1 MKRLITLVVA
11 VGALV
16 LPAGAFASTGI
27 VLKVERGAHLIAVAH
42 SSHVRLIHTSHR
54 GLAVGE
60 RVSMQARTLRN
71 GTFAA
76 SKLRVTGRA
85 RHVTFRGLV
94 LARSAAQ
101 HRITLSAGGA
111 IVTVKSNDHPK
122 TGSEVEVDADVGD
135 NGDLDNGQTQTVDQT
150 APGGS
155 IEGHVVALLP
165 GSITIASEHELLVL
179 SVPSTIDVSK
189 LAIGDEV
196 LANFAQQTDGSLT
209 LTSFSAD
216 DSVTAAEQGDHGDNG
231 DDGHDGGGDNGGS
244 GDDGGSGDNG
254 GGGND

>member
-1 MKRLITLVVA
+1 MKRLITLAVA

-42 SSHVRLIHTSHR
+42 RSHVRLIHTSHT

-60 RVSMQARTLRN
+60 RVSMQTRTLRN

-76 SKLRVTGRA
+76 SNLRVTGRA
-85 RHVTFRGLV
+85 RHVAFRGFV
-94 LARSAAQ
+94 LARST

-111 IVTVKSNDHPK
+111 IVTVKSNDQPT
-122 TGSEVEVDADVGD
+122 TGSEVEVDAEVGD

-189 LAIGDEV
+189 LAVGDEV
-196 LANFAQQTDGSLT
+196 LANFAQQPDGSLA

-216 DSVTAAEQGDHGDNG
+216 DSVTSAEQGDQG
-231 DDGHDGGGDNGGS
+231 DDSQDGAGDTGDGG
-244 GDDGGSGDNG
+244 DG
-254 GGGND
+254 